1 MFCENCGKPLE
12 EGDRFC
18 QYCGAKVNQE
28 ENLESPETECTIENN
43 YDAGQDAPLAGTV
56 DEKAGNRTGS
66 VKTSGSNAG
75 NSAWGASAPGSNT
88 GSAGVIKWIAAAAA
102 VVVIVVAAVVVTV
115 LVRGKSEEVD
125 QEVVSQQED
134 VHNAADDSETGENN
148 KTDGAADAENILDST
163 ESKVEGT
170 PIPTIEPQDVE
181 ALETEE
187 KAAGEAEEQ
196 TAKEA
201 SEQAERDAQEQAEK
215 EAEEKAT
222 GETQEETSGKTAGQT
237 SEKSD
242 AKQTSSET
250 VEVYYGLTAST
261 EDFIFPYSSTRVLT
275 DDDLKILEADTVE
288 EEHYWSQLAINE
300 MLARYGY
307 PFDPEKSQTSKDAY
321 DRFTGLDWYEAA
333 KPQCPYSSGTEVLAN
348 MNSVEK
354 KNVSIL
360 NDWQKA
366 HGCYY

>member
-18 QYCGAKVNQE
+18 QYCGAEVNQE
-28 ENLESPETECTIENN
+28 ENLESPETERTIENN
-43 YDAGQDAPLAGTV
+43 YDAGQDVPPAGTV
-56 DEKAGNRTGS
+56 DEKTGSRTGRAR
-66 VKTSGSNAG
+66 TPGSNAR

-88 GSAGVIKWIAAAAA
+88 GSAGVIKWIAAAVA

-134 VHNAADDSETGENN
+134 VHNATDDSETGENN
-148 KTDGAADAENILDST
+148 KTDGADASDST

-196 TAKEA
+196 AAKEA
-201 SEQAERDAQEQAEK
+201 SEQAERDAQERAEK
-215 EAEEKAT
+215 KAGEKAT

-237 SEKSD
+237 AEKSD

>member
-18 QYCGAKVNQE
+18 QYCGAEVNQE
-28 ENLESPETECTIENN
+28 ENLESLETERTIDNN
-43 YDAGQDAPLAGTV
+43 YDAGQDAPPAGTA
-56 DEKAGNRTGS
+56 DEKAGSRTGS
-66 VKTSGSNAG
+66 VKT
-75 NSAWGASAPGSNT
+75 PGSNT

-134 VHNAADDSETGENN
+134 VQNATDDSETGEKN
-148 KTDGAADAENILDST
+148 KTDGAVDAEDTSDST

-170 PIPTIEPQDVE
+170 PIPTIEPQDAE
-181 ALETEE
+181 ALEA
-187 KAAGEAEEQ
+187 KAQAE
-196 TAKEA
+196 KEA
-201 SEQAERDAQEQAEK
+201 AEQAERDAQEQAEK
-215 EAEEKAT
+215 EAGEKAA

-242 AKQTSSET
+242 EKQTSSET

-275 DDDLKILEADTVE
+275 DDDLKILEADTVD

-321 DRFTGLDWYEAA
+321 DQFTGLDWYEAA
-333 KPQCPYSSGTEVLAN
+333 KPQCPYSSGTEVLAD

>member
-18 QYCGAKVNQE
+18 QYCGAEVNQEINQE
-28 ENLESPETECTIENN
+28 ENSGSLEKERIIENN
-43 YDAGQDAPLAGTV
+43 YDIGDDVPPVKTV

-66 VKTSGSNAG
+66 VSAIG
-75 NSAWGASAPGSNT
+75 NRT
-88 GSAGVIKWIAAAAA
+88 GSTNVIKWIAATAA
-102 VVVIVVAAVVVTV
+102 VVVIVAVAVMVTV
-115 LVRGKSEEVD
+115 LVRGKSKEID
-125 QEVVSQQED
+125 QEVVSRQED
-134 VHNAADDSETGENN
+134 VQNITDDSETGDNN
-148 KTDGAADAENILDST
+148 KADETADAEDSLDST

-181 ALETEE
+181 ALEAEE
-187 KAAGEAEEQ
+187 KAAREAEEQ
-196 TAKEA
+196 AAKEA
-201 SEQAERDAQEQAEK
+201 EEQAARDAQEQTTK
-215 EAEEKAT
+215 
-222 GETQEETSGKTAGQT
+222 KTAGQT
-237 SEKSD
+237 SGKSD
-242 AKQTSSET
+242 TDQTSSGT

-275 DDDLKILEADTVE
+275 DADLKILEADTVD

-307 PFDPEKSQTSKDAY
+307 PFNPEKSETSRDAY
-321 DRFTGLDWYEAA
+321 DQFAGLDWYEAA
-333 KPQCPYSSGTEVLAN
+333 KAQCPYSSGADVLAN